1 MKNLDKPLFF
11 DTSALLPYYRL
22 EVLSFVVQTIL
33 TAARNDIFI
42 NDLTDVEIA
51 SAIARWRRMD
61 EMSESDALAIQQ
73 KFTEHKIL
81 GYYTYQPILFDDF
94 KQATDW
100 LLQRKT
106 ALRTCDALHLA
117 YTARLGAVLVTAD
130 KKLGQAAKE
139 FGVDYQ
145 LLIPRTH

>member
-1 MKNLDKPLFF
+1 
-11 DTSALLPYYRL
+11 
-22 EVLSFVVQTIL
+22 VVQTLL
-33 TAARNDIFI
+33 TSAQNDIFI
-42 NDLTDVEIA
+42 NNLIEVEVA
-51 SAIARWRRMD
+51 SAIARWRRMN
-61 EMSESDALAIQQ
+61 EISETDALAIQQ

-81 GYYTYQPILFDDF
+81 GYYTCQPISCDDF

-117 YTARLGAVLVTAD
+117 FATRIGAVLVTAD

-139 FGVDYQ
+139 LGADYQ
-145 LLIPRTH
+145 LLVSSTH